1 MLIIVKPSVKI
12 NPGGTIN
19 VTEHK
24 SLQLECNYTSN
35 DNTSTRVSWNTT
47 LDGYIKQ
54 ISNPVFKFDSITRF
68 DAGQYTCL
76 VSNLAGKTEDTVIV
90 NVLCKYWYSIKTS
103 EKEKHIVLSHD
114 KVSTTV

>member
-1 MLIIVKPSVKI
+1 MKI

-24 SLQLECNYTSN
+24 SLHLECYYTSN
-35 DNTSTRVSWNTT
+35 DNTSTRVFWNVALNGHTE
-47 LDGYIKQ
+47 Q
-54 ISNPVFKFDSITRF
+54 ISNPVLKFDSITRY

-90 NVLCKYWYSIKTS
+90 NVLCKYWYSINTS
-103 EKEKHIVLSHD
+103 EKEKLIILSHD
-114 KVSTTV
+114 KVSTTIQT